1 MLSRLGWTPRRVVRR
16 LPKSCRIGCTAWES
30 RRSTL
35 IPRTE
40 KVMPKLMLSTG
51 KRLTVCLAVAALLA
65 GFAVKAHALPEVG
78 FWKYTLPAR
87 A

>member
-1 MLSRLGWTPRRVVRR
+1 
-16 LPKSCRIGCTAWES
+16 
-30 RRSTL
+30 
-35 IPRTE
+35 
-40 KVMPKLMLSTG
+40 MPKLMLSTG

-65 GFAVKAHALPEVG
+65 GFAAKAHALPEVG